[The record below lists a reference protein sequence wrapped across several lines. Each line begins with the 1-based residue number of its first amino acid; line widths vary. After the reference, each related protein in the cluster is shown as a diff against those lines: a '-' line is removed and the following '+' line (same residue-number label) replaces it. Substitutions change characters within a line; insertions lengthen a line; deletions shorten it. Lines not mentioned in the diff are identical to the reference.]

1 MTRSLF
7 IMADLTQQLHNLASL
22 HGIHLTYWD
31 VTGKLIQAT
40 NDGLLRVLH
49 ALGSP
54 VTTLEDVPAA
64 VSRRQHELAARGLQ
78 PAAVCWDG
86 YPPELTLRMLEADA
100 QKPHRCTL
108 VLENGTR
115 YAWDTTPAN
124 LPDQGGQVIEGKRY
138 TARRLHLIGPYP
150 LGYHKL
156 TLEGAGKKW
165 ACTLISA
172 PMQVAEPQGGRHSR
186 TWGLFAPLYA
196 LHSKRSWGAGD
207 FADLDELVSWV
218 QRQGGGMVATL
229 PMLAA
234 FLDEPFEPSP
244 YSPVSRLFWNE
255 FYINVEQVPE
265 VRCSAKAKELLAS
278 TELRQG
284 IEELRQA
291 PMVDYAK
298 QMALKR
304 RVLEECARTLNA
316 EGGPRRAAWEKWLE
330 GNAEVRDYSI
340 FRAVCDRRRA
350 AWGTWPERLR
360 DGKVSP
366 DDFDPATAAYHF
378 YVQWIADEQLQALAE
393 KARGHGPGL
402 YLDLPLGVNAS
413 GYDVWRWRNAF
424 ALECAAG
431 APPDPFFAS
440 GQNWGFPPMHPE
452 RIREGG
458 YPYLRAYLRH
468 HLRKAGVLR
477 IDHMMGLH
485 RLYFIPHGM
494 GAKDGV
500 YVSYQAEEQYA
511 VFVLEAHRHA
521 SVLVGEDLGTVPD
534 EVPQMM
540 ARHKVHRMYILQ
552 YQIQPKNEGLAPIFP
567 GAVASFGTHDMPTFA
582 AYWQGLDI
590 DDRQA
595 LGQYDAASAAAE
607 KSRRRELTRAVETFL
622 RQRGLLGPT
631 ADLSA
636 ILKACQIYLSESPAR
651 VALAN
656 VEDFWLETN
665 PQNVPGTW
673 RERPNWLRRVRKGLE
688 EFTQMPEVL
697 EILRAMD
704 RGERR

>member
-1 MTRSLF
+1 
-7 IMADLTQQLHNLASL
+7 MADLTPQLHNLASL

-49 ALGSP
+49 ALGAA
-54 VTTLEDVPAA
+54 VTNMEDVPAA
-64 VSRRQHELAARGLQ
+64 VTRRQHELASRGLQ

-86 YPPELTLRMLEADA
+86 YPTELILRLPEADA

-108 VLENGTR
+108 VLENCTR

-124 LPDQGGQVIEGKRY
+124 LPDAGGQVIEGKRY

-150 LGYHKL
+150 YGYHKL

-165 ACTLISA
+165 ACTLIVG
-172 PMQVAEPQGGRHSR
+172 PVQPAEPQSEHHAR

-196 LHSKRSWGAGD
+196 LHSKQSWGAGD
-207 FADLDELVSWV
+207 FADLEELVTWV

-229 PMLAA
+229 PLLAA

-244 YSPVSRLFWNE
+244 YSPASRLFWNE
-255 FYINVEQVPE
+255 FYINVERVPE
-265 VRCSAKAKELLAS
+265 VQRSAKAKELLAS
-278 TELRQG
+278 PELRQG
-284 IEELRQA
+284 IEELRKA
-291 PMVDYAK
+291 PLVDYAK

-316 EGGPRRAAWEKWLE
+316 EGGPRRTAWEKWLE

-350 AWGTWPERLR
+350 AWQTWPDRLR
-360 DGKVSP
+360 DGKVLP

-393 KARGHGPGL
+393 KARGNGPGL

-511 VFVLEAHRHA
+511 VFVLEAHRHG
-521 SVLVGEDLGTVPD
+521 SILVGEDLGTVPE

-552 YQIQPKNEGLAPIFP
+552 YQMQPKSEALAPIFP

-582 AYWQGLDI
+582 AFWQGLDI
-590 DDRQA
+590 EDRQA
-595 LGQYDAASAAAE
+595 LGQFDAATATVE
-607 KSRRRELTRAVETFL
+607 KTRRRELTRAVENFL

-631 ADLSA
+631 ADLMA
-636 ILKACQIYLSESPAR
+636 VLKACQTYLSGSLAR

-673 RERPNWLRRVRKGLE
+673 RERPNWLRRGRHGLE

-704 RGERR
+704 RSK